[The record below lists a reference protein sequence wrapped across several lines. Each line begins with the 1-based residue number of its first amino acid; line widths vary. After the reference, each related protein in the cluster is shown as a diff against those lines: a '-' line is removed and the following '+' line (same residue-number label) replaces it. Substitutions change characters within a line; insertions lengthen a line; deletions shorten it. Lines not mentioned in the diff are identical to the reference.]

1 MTKWII
7 PFKNLEGSFID
18 LENLMREQL
27 SKSDI
32 DAEIHYRKKNPY
44 SIWKK
49 INKKNTDLNSIS
61 DIAAVRIITK
71 STRDCYRVLGII
83 HRNFSAKVGRTKDYI
98 SSPKPNGYRSIHSD
112 LIFQKKIFEVQIRS
126 RAMHMIAENG
136 IAAHLSL
143 IHI

>member
-1 MTKWII
+1 M
-7 PFKNLEGSFID
+7 EGSFID

-98 SSPKPNGYRSIHSD
+98 SSPKPVSYT
-112 LIFQKKIFEVQIRS
+112 
-126 RAMHMIAENG
+126 
-136 IAAHLSL
+136 HLTLPTIYSV
-143 IHI
+143 